1 MSYRIEGFMTIDA
14 SDYVHDIEVQTDAAG
29 IIELMDYNNISDNDV
44 LELMS
49 VETGVDMDQILKF
62 MAEDADHSDL
72 YQIAM
77 AAFERIQSDYKNV
90 QQQFD
95 AQRIR
100 QSQTQVA
107 LGGTSYVS

>member
-1 MSYRIEGFMTIDA
+1 MSYKVEGYMTVDA
-14 SDYVHDIEVQTDAAG
+14 SDYVHDIEVHTDAQG
-29 IIELMDYNNISDNDV
+29 IIDLMEHNDIADSDV

-49 VETGVDMDQILKF
+49 VETSVDMDQMFKF

-77 AAFERIQSDYKNV
+77 AAFERIQSDYKNIH
-90 QQQFD
+90 QQFD

>member
-29 IIELMDYNNISDNDV
+29 IIELMDYNNIADSDV

-49 VETGVDMDQILKF
+49 VETTVDLDQVLKF
-62 MAEDADHSDL
+62 IAEDADHSTL
-72 YQIAM
+72 YQIAI
-77 AAFERIQSDYKNV
+77 ASFERIQADYKNI

>member
-1 MSYRIEGFMTIDA
+1 MSYKVEGYITVDA
-14 SDYVHDIEVQTDAAG
+14 SDYVHDIEVHTDAQG
-29 IIELMDYNNISDNDV
+29 IIDLMEHNDIADNDV

-49 VETGVDMDQILKF
+49 VEAGVDLDQVLKF
-62 MAEDADHSDL
+62 ITEDADHSTL
-72 YQIAM
+72 YQIAI
-77 AAFERIQSDYKNV
+77 ASFERIQADYKNI

>member
-49 VETGVDMDQILKF
+49 VETTVDLDHVLSFI
-62 MAEDADHSDL
+62 AESAGHSDL
-72 YQIAM
+72 YQIAK
-77 AAFERIQSDYKNV
+77 AAFERIQHDYQHV
-90 QQQFD
+90 QQQLD

-100 QSQTQVA
+100 QSETQVA

>member
-1 MSYRIEGFMTIDA
+1 MSYKVEGYITVDA
-14 SDYVHDIEVQTDAAG
+14 SDYVHDIEVHTDAQG
-29 IIELMDYNNISDNDV
+29 IIDLMEHNDIADNDV

-49 VETGVDMDQILKF
+49 VETTVDLDHVLSFISES
-62 MAEDADHSDL
+62 AGHSDL

-77 AAFERIQSDYKNV
+77 AAFKRIQSDYQHV